1 MVEELNST
9 VILAF
14 WSTPAFENGIISHYT
29 LYYAEDVAGN
39 FPNEESVTIE
49 AQQGTENYT
58 FTLTSLIEF
67 TRYRLQVSATTGA
80 GEGDRTSGVF
90 AQTDPDSASPPTAI
104 NATAFNSTTII
115 LTWNYPSNPRG
126 QIRGY
131 TIRHNATTNASEVEI
146 NVTLSLLDDNS
157 TQTYQFV
164 DLFPFTYYSFMVAAY
179 SFSDETD
186 AFQIHLGSFS
196 EQVVERTD
204 EDREYETNIV
214 SSYMQ
219 FAA

>member
-9 VILAF
+9 VISVF
-14 WSTPAFENGIISHYT
+14 WSTPVFENGIISHYT

-39 FPNEESVTIE
+39 FPNEESVVIE
-49 AQQGTENYT
+49 VQQGTENYT
-58 FTLTSLIEF
+58 FTLTNLTEF
-67 TRYRLQVSATTGA
+67 TGHRLQVSATTGA
-80 GEGDRTSGVF
+80 GEGDRTQEVLV
-90 AQTDPDSASPPTAI
+90 QTDPDGASPPTEV

-126 QIRGY
+126 LIRGY
-131 TIRHNATTNASEVEI
+131 IIRHNATMNEI
-146 NVTLSLLDDNS
+146 NITLSLLDDNS

-164 DLFPFTYYSFMVAAY
+164 DLFPFTYYSFMAAAY
-179 SFSDETD
+179 SFSDEMD

-196 EQVVERTD
+196 GQVVERTD